1 MSASSR
7 LDVVALFPRLL
18 GTYGDRGNATIIQR
32 RCQWRGQDVRLIEV
46 NANDPVPTSGDIYLI
61 GGGEDSSQLAAMT
74 ALRGTGKQA
83 GALRVALDAGA
94 QLLAVCAGLQL
105 LGHSFTG
112 AAGTQT
118 PGLGLLDVT
127 TTRLAT
133 RAVGELQATPD
144 PALGLPLL
152 TGFENHGGHTVLG
165 PAARPLATVVRGTG
179 NGPQAGGSPP
189 TEGAM
194 SGGILATYLH
204 GPVLARNP
212 MLADLLIAR
221 ATGVPVADLSP
232 LDVPEHDALRRVV
245 GAGQQRQT

>member
-165 PAARPLATVVRGTG
+165 PAARPLATVVPR
-179 NGPQAGGSPP
+179 PAGRRPP
-189 TEGAM
+189 
-194 SGGILATYLH
+194 
-204 GPVLARNP
+204 
-212 MLADLLIAR
+212 R
-221 ATGVPVADLSP
+221 AP
-232 LDVPEHDALRRVV
+232 
-245 GAGQQRQT
+245 